1 MLRLLVADGNTPAG
15 RRRIAEF
22 AGATPSESYAGV
34 LRAIAPDAVVDIC
47 TPADADAAAPGAL
60 DSYDGVAITGS
71 SLNIYQR
78 ETGSLRQI
86 DFVREMFARG
96 IPMFGSCWGLQLAA
110 VAAGG
115 EVGLNPSGREVAF
128 ARKITLTG
136 AGRGHPMHAGRAAM
150 FDAPAIHSDTV
161 TRLPQGAIVTAGN
174 DISEVQAA
182 EIRLGRGVFWG
193 VQYHPE
199 YRLHDV
205 AAVIRRYGQTLV
217 TDGFFADL
225 ADLDRYVADLSAL
238 DADRRRRDIA
248 WRLGL
253 SNDIVDERLRWAEL
267 VNWIAGLVVGRE
279 RRESAGP

>member
-15 RRRIAEF
+15 RRRIAEA

-34 LRAIAPDAVVDIC
+34 LRAIAPHAVVDIC
-47 TPADADAAAPGAL
+47 TPADADGAAPGAL

-78 ETGSLRQI
+78 ETESLRQI
-86 DFVREMFARG
+86 DFVREVFAQG

-110 VAAGG
+110 IAAGG
-115 EVGLNPSGREVAF
+115 EVELNPKGREVAF
-128 ARKITLTG
+128 ARKIALTE
-136 AGRGHPMHAGRAAM
+136 AGRAHPMHAERAAL

-161 TRLPQGAIVTAGN
+161 TRLPQGAIVTASN
-174 DISEVQAA
+174 AISEVQAA

-205 AAVIRRYGQTLV
+205 ASVIRRYGQTLV
-217 TDGFFADL
+217 AEGFFADL

-238 DADRRRRDIA
+238 DVDHQRRDIA

-253 SNDIVDERLRWAEL
+253 GNDIVDERQRWTEL
-267 VNWIAGLVVGRE
+267 SNWIASLRE
-279 RRESAGP
+279 RRIA